1 MIDPKKIN
9 IHNKRAGFDFE
20 IVQKFEAGILLTGTE
35 IKAIREG
42 GGSISEAFCVM
53 RDGELYVKN
62 MTIPEY
68 SHGAYAN
75 HEPTRQRKLLLKK
88 RELER
93 IDAKMR
99 ERGFSIIPI
108 RVYIGE
114 RNYAKVEIG
123 LGRGKKKFDKRDSLK
138 QKETKRE
145 MDRVLKKYR

>member
-20 IVQKFEAGILLTGTE
+20 IIQKFDAGIMLTGSE
-35 IKAIREG
+35 VKSIRDG
-42 GGSISEAFCVM
+42 GGSISEAYCIM
-53 RDGELYVKN
+53 RDGELYLKN
-62 MTIPEY
+62 MNIPEY
-68 SHGAYAN
+68 SHGSYAN
-75 HEPTRQRKLLLKK
+75 HEPMRLRKLLLKK

-108 RVYIGE
+108 RIHFSDRGH
-114 RNYAKVEIG
+114 AKVEIG